1 MAATGP
7 LVSVDDLRAV
17 LGPVSADD
25 AQLQQVCSAADGT
38 LLPLLRDGDW
48 SLNPNCREAALAIAV
63 QIWQARHSPGGQMV
77 TMDFGT
83 MTSPHLLG
91 TGLVKRVQGLVG
103 PYLQNA
109 GLNFA

>member
-1 MAATGP
+1 MPATGE
-7 LVSVDDLRAV
+7 LVTPAELRAV
-17 LGPVSADD
+17 LGPVSAED
-25 AQLQQVCSAADGT
+25 AVLEQVCRAADGV

-48 SLNPNCREAALAIAV
+48 TMNANCREAALAIAV

-77 TMDFGT
+77 TLDFGT

-91 TGLVKRVQGLVG
+91 TGLIKRVQGLVG

-109 GLNFA
+109 GHNFA